1 MGTVV
6 LVGTMDTK
14 GTEYQYV
21 KKCIL
26 QTGTEVITIDVGILK
41 ESPKEIDI
49 TSKMVAEAAGY
60 KIEDLRY
67 CREGSDTRAKA
78 LAVMQEG
85 LEEWLLRLIV
95 EQKCDAVFG
104 MGGSGGTSM
113 LATAFQTLPI
123 GFPKIIV
130 STMVSGD
137 VKEIVGITDMT
148 LMYSVT
154 DIAGVNSVSRKILGN
169 AANAVAGMAKYRENL
184 KNAENDTKPLIG
196 ITMFGVTTKGVLR
209 VRQQLERRGFETI
222 IFHCTGSGGKAMET
236 MIEEGLID
244 GVIDYTVAELNG
256 HLITKMNDAG
266 ESRLTTASK
275 KGIPQVVVP
284 GALEVCNFPGIS
296 NLPDGYNV
304 PERKVIEHNALI
316 CAAKASKEETII
328 LGKVLG
334 QKLTCARKDKTALV
348 LPLKGIDS
356 YEAAGGPWYEP
367 NGDRSMFDA
376 IVAQLDE
383 DFYVEEID
391 ANINDELFA
400 DRIVEIFVDIWKNAE
415 NKPVI
420 MS

>member
-21 KKCIL
+21 KDCIL
-26 QTGTEVITIDVGILK
+26 RTGTEVITIDVGVLK
-41 ESPKEIDI
+41 ESPADIDI
-49 TSKMVAEAAGY
+49 TSQMVAEAAGG

-67 CREGSDTRAKA
+67 SREGNDTRAKA
-78 LAVMQEG
+78 LSIMQKGSE
-85 LEEWLLRLIV
+85 LWLLRLIA
-95 EQKCDAVFG
+95 QKKCDAVLG

-113 LATAFQTLPI
+113 LAATFQALPI
-123 GFPKIIV
+123 GFPKILV
-130 STMVSGD
+130 STMVAGD
-137 VKEIVGITDMT
+137 VKEIVGTTDMT

-154 DIAGVNSVSRKILGN
+154 DIAGVNTVSRKILGN
-169 AANAVAGMAKYRENL
+169 AANAAAGMAKYKENL
-184 KNAENDTKPLIG
+184 RSIEGENKPLIG

-209 VRQQLERRGFETI
+209 VRKQLETKGFETI

-266 ESRLTTASK
+266 EKRLTTASK

-296 NLPDGYNV
+296 NLPDKYNV
-304 PERKVIEHNALI
+304 PERKVIEHNPLI
-316 CAAKASKEETII
+316 CAAKTSEEESIM
-328 LGKVLG
+328 LGKTLG
-334 QKLTCARKDKTALV
+334 QKLTLADKNKTALI

-356 YEAAGGPWYEP
+356 YEAEGGPWHDP
-367 NGDRSMFDA
+367 CRDRCMFDA
-376 IVAQLDE
+376 ILSELDE
-383 DFYVEEID
+383 EFCVEQIE
-391 ANINDELFA
+391 ANINDEIFA
-400 DRIVEIFVDIWKNAE
+400 DKVAEIFIDIWQRT
-415 NKPVI
+415 
-420 MS
+420 SGGSDSL